1 MKYQNKNIIIGLLT
15 MIISFSSCDVDR
27 FPETALSDPSYW
39 RNENDLQLAA
49 NYLYTYLPTLPVT
62 TDVWSDDA
70 FGTAPNP
77 VSDGTRIAPATD
89 GSYNTPYR
97 LIRAAN
103 NIIEK
108 APRATENG
116 LETEIVQ
123 RYIAEAKFFRA
134 WAYFSLVQRFGD
146 VPLILESLTEDD
158 ERLFAPANDREEVL
172 EAIYLDLDDAVA
184 FLPVPSEMSG
194 EEYGR
199 VTSTAALGF
208 KSRVALFEGTR
219 AKYHG
224 YGDPQMHLN
233 LALEAAESCMASNE
247 HSLFGDY
254 FDLYQYEGEGPGN
267 SENLLV
273 RQYGVNVSESIL
285 SHVTQR
291 NLETGA
297 ANPTKAL
304 ADAYLMVD
312 GLPIDK
318 SPLYDEPE
326 SIMDV
331 FENRDPRM
339 WDTFYK
345 EGDEYTGTMPVFTV
359 PSLSFQ
365 RTGFA
370 NRRYANLTDW
380 QNSRSYIDYTIIRYA
395 EVLLN
400 YAEVIYEINGAISDE
415 ELNNSINLLRNRAG
429 VVPISN
435 AFAATNGLDML
446 EEIRRERRVE
456 LALEGYRYWDLIR
469 WKTAEDVLPEAIL
482 GNFYFEDEFGTDV
495 TPNVNE
501 DNVIVLQAEENRS
514 FDPDRDYLWP
524 LPINELGLNPALK
537 QNPNW

>member
-1 MKYQNKNIIIGLLT
+1 MKYQNKNILAGLLAL
-15 MIISFSSCDVDR
+15 IISFSSCDVDR
-27 FPETALSDPSYW
+27 FPETALSDPSFW

-49 NYLYTYLPTLPVT
+49 NYLYTFLPTLPVT

-70 FGTAPNP
+70 FGTAPNSI
-77 VSDGTRIAPATD
+77 SDGTRIAPATD
-89 GSYNTPYR
+89 GNYNTPYR

-108 APRATENG
+108 APRSLENG
-116 LETEIVQ
+116 LAPEIVD
-123 RYIAEAKFFRA
+123 RYVSEAKFFRA
-134 WAYFSLVQRFGD
+134 WGYFNLVKRYGD
-146 VPLILESLTEDD
+146 VPLILASLSEDD

-172 EAIYLDLDDAVA
+172 EAVYADLDAA
-184 FLPVPSEMSG
+184 ASFLPAPSEMSG
-194 EEYGR
+194 DEFGR
-199 VTSTAALGF
+199 ISSTAALGF

-224 YGDPQMHLN
+224 YGDPQKHLS
-233 LALEAAESCMASNE
+233 LASEAAEACIESGE
-247 HSLFGDY
+247 HGLFGDY
-254 FDLYQYEGEGPGN
+254 FDLYQYEGEGPDN
-267 SENLLV
+267 PENILV
-273 RQYGVNVSESIL
+273 KQYGVSVTESIL

-304 ADAYLMVD
+304 ADAYLMSD
-312 GLPIDK
+312 GLPIEK

-339 WDTFYK
+339 LATFYK
-345 EGDEYTGTMPVFTV
+345 EGDEYTGTMPVFNV

-400 YAEVIYEINGAISDE
+400 FAEATYEINGSISDQ
-415 ELNNSINLLRNRAG
+415 ELNSSINLLRNRAG
-429 VVPISN
+429 VAPLSN
-435 AFAATNGLDML
+435 AFASANSLDLL

-469 WKTAEDVLPEAIL
+469 WKTAEDVLPQAIL
-482 GNFYFEDEFGTDV
+482 GNYYFEDEFGTDV

-501 DNVIVLQAEENRS
+501 DNIIVLQTEENRS

-524 LPINELGLNPALK
+524 LPINELGLNPALE